1 MATTEH
7 MVEDKLT
14 QQLQAYGYEKANIK
28 NEDELIANLKTQLEK
43 HNNTTFSQK
52 EFERILTHLGSG
64 TIFEKAKKLRSKFEL
79 YRDDGK
85 IEYIEFFNMAD
96 WCKNQ
101 YQVAHQIT
109 IKGHYTNRYDVTLL
123 VNGLPLVQIELKRAG
138 VEIKEAFNQVQR
150 YHKHSYRGTLF
161 DFIQIFVISNKANT
175 KYFANNPNQSFE
187 QTFYWSDEANKKITN
202 LYDFCDAFLKPCV
215 VSKMIA
221 KYVVLAEAKQ
231 IPMVLRSYQFY
242 AVERLIER
250 VKNWSKNGYIW
261 HTTGSGKTLTSFKAS
276 QIISQMSDIAK
287 VLFVVDRK
295 DLDIQTVKEFN
306 SFSAGSVDGTQ
317 NTKNLVKQLKDR
329 TKKLIVTT
337 IQKLDIAIS
346 NERFKKEFA
355 HLQDEKVVLIFDEC
369 HRGHFGKTHA
379 NIKRFFKNALLF
391 GFTGTPIFK
400 ENSVDGT
407 TTADIFGESLHRY
420 VITDAIKDNN
430 VLGFSVEYIGKYKK
444 ADEDVVVTDIDIE
457 HFENSERIKK
467 IAEYIVNIHDTK
479 TKRRR
484 FNAIFA
490 TQSTKMAYEY
500 YKAFKEIEH
509 DLKIATIFTFQANEE
524 IDAEDEER
532 ESEKI
537 TREKLEAAIQDYNQ
551 IFGTNYSTQD
561 FYGYYEDVQKR
572 VKRKEIDIVIVVS
585 IMLTGFDS
593 PELNT
598 LYVDKNLKYHSL
610 IQAYS
615 RTNRLYDSTKPH
627 GNIVCFQDL
636 KDNTDKALELYGDK
650 DAKDVVFKK
659 PYDKQLQEFLRALE
673 NLKEFV
679 QTPYAVDDLASEM
692 DKEHFV
698 RLFRELLRKKASLE
712 TFIEFNWD
720 DLQIDEEKFNEYKSK
735 YLDIYEE
742 IKNKKQ
748 KGNKEV
754 APLEEIDFALELIRE
769 DYINY
774 DYIIKLLTSIKEQEG
789 KRNYNRYIEDFLKR
803 FDRDTRLRVKKRYI
817 EQFIKEDLPKTA
829 SDEIEKRFEEF
840 WDRQKEAFLQ
850 ELANRYYLDSE
861 GLRTIIEKYFYTDIF
876 PQSDDIRKIITSKEA
891 YKDIEAKTNFQKKK
905 RLAELLKEK
914 IKEYLEIFEEW

>member
-7 MVEDKLT
+7 MVENKLIE
-14 QQLQAYGYEKANIK
+14 QLQSYGYEKASIK
-28 NEDELIANLKTQLEK
+28 DEEDLLSNLKTQLEK
-43 HNNTTFSQK
+43 HNNTTFSPK
-52 EFERILTHLGSG
+52 EFERILNHLSSG
-64 TIFEKAKKLRSKFEL
+64 TIFEKAKKLRNKFEL
-79 YRDDGK
+79 YRDSGE

-96 WCKNQ
+96 WCKNR

-150 YHKHSYRGTLF
+150 YHRHSFRGTLF
-161 DFIQIFVISNKANT
+161 DYVQIFVISNKANT

-187 QTFYWSDEANKKITN
+187 QTFYWSDEANNKITN
-202 LYDFCDAFLKPCV
+202 LYDFCDAFLKPCI

-250 VKNWSKNGYIW
+250 VKNWGKNGYIW

-276 QIISQMSDIAK
+276 QIISQMNDIAK

-306 SFSAGSVDGTQ
+306 SFSAGSVDGTE
-317 NTKNLVKQLKDR
+317 NTRNLVKQLKDN

-346 NERFKKEFA
+346 SERFKEEFV

-400 ENSVDGT
+400 ENAVDGT

-430 VLGFSVEYIGKYKK
+430 VLGFSVEYIGKYRRK
-444 ADEDVVVTDIDIE
+444 DEDIVVTDIDIE

-467 IAEYIVNIHDTK
+467 IAEYIVNIHDIK
-479 TKRRR
+479 TKNRR

-500 YKAFKEIEH
+500 YKAFKELEH
-509 DLKIATIFTFQANEE
+509 DLKIATIFTFRANEE
-524 IDAEDEER
+524 IDFEEDEER
-532 ESEKI
+532 ESEKL
-537 TREKLEAAIQDYNQ
+537 TREKLDDAIRDYNQ

-572 VKRKEIDIVIVVS
+572 VKRKEIDILIVVS

-593 PELNT
+593 PTLNT
-598 LYVDKNLKYHSL
+598 LYVDKNLKYHGL

-627 GNIVCFQDL
+627 GNIVCFRDL
-636 KDNTDKALELYGDK
+636 KQNTDEALELYGDK
-650 DAKDVVFKK
+650 KAKDVVFKK
-659 PYDKQLQEFLRALE
+659 PYEKQLQEFLIALQ
-673 NLKEFV
+673 NLKEYV
-679 QTPYAVDDLASEM
+679 QEPQDVDDLAGEEQ
-692 DKEHFV
+692 KEHFV
-698 RLFRELLRKKASLE
+698 RLFRELLKKIASLE
-712 TFIEFNWD
+712 TFIEFSWN
-720 DLQIDEEKFNEYKSK
+720 DLQIDEEEFNEYKSK

-742 IKNKKQ
+742 IKNKKP
-748 KGNKEV
+748 KDKEHT
-754 APLEEIDFALELIRE
+754 PLEEIDFALELIRE

-774 DYIIKLLTSIKEQEG
+774 DYIIKLLMSIKEQEG
-789 KRNYNRYIEDFLKR
+789 KSSYHKYIEDFLKK

-817 EQFIKEDLPKTA
+817 EQFINEDLPRT
-829 SDEIEKRFEEF
+829 SPDEIAKRFEEF

-850 ELANRYYLDSE
+850 ELVNRYYLDGE
-861 GLRTIIEKYFYTDIF
+861 GLRKIIEKYFYTDIF
-876 PQSDDIRKIITSKEA
+876 PQSDDIRRIITSKKA
-891 YKDIEAKTNFQKKK
+891 YEDIDARTNFQKKK
-905 RLAELLKEK
+905 KLAELLKEK